1 VLERPVHAGFATHVV
16 FNVVFN
22 VEFTVVLIVVALAAS
37 SGCSHRAVAKTPA
50 PAKIGATESGI
61 ASWYGIPYHGRRA
74 ASGEIYDM
82 EQFTAAHRTL
92 PFQTWV
98 EVTDLDNGKRV
109 DVRITDRGPF
119 VNGRIIDLSLAAARK
134 IDMVGAGTARVKLK
148 VIPPPRGS
156 ENSAAQKT
164 ERATTARSESPPPD
178 SRPAS
183 SAPISPTPITRSA
196 PAAQSTPVSRPLPPQ
211 NPPENSPRPLS
222 SIPAYVVQVA
232 AFAGRD
238 RAEAFLVSLRAQFG
252 EMIDEARVI
261 AGPPGWRV
269 VLGRQMT
276 LDDANDLA
284 AKLRAADAQAL
295 VVAER

>member
-22 VEFTVVLIVVALAAS
+22 GEFTVVLIVVALAAA

-50 PAKIGATESGI
+50 PAKIGAAESGI

-74 ASGEIYDM
+74 ASGEIFDM

-134 IDMVGAGTARVKLK
+134 IDMVGAGTAHVKLK

-156 ENSAAQKT
+156 ENSVAQKT
-164 ERATTARSESPPPD
+164 EKATTGRTESPPPE
-178 SRPAS
+178 SRP
-183 SAPISPTPITRSA
+183 APISPTPGARST
-196 PAAQSTPVSRPLPPQ
+196 PAAQSTPVSRPIPPT
-211 NPPENSPRPLS
+211 NPDTNSPRPLAS
-222 SIPAYVVQVA
+222 TPAYVVQAA
-232 AFAGRD
+232 AFTGRD

-252 EMIDEARVI
+252 ELIDEARVI
-261 AGPPGWRV
+261 AGSPGWRV

-284 AKLRAADAQAL
+284 ARLRAEGAQAL
-295 VVAER
+295 VVADR